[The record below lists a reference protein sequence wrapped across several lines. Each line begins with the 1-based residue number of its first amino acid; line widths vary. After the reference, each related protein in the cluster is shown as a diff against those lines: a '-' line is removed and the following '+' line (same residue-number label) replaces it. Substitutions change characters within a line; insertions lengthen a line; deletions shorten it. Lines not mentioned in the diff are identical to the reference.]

1 MSVSLERNNVIHM
14 DGYHKTNLDTD
25 APLLSQIAADFEA
38 NGFTNAG
45 PNITRITISEKD
57 LSHYI
62 DRFIAYYYNSAPE
75 KVGEGAFGIFGTP
88 IKTATYI
95 SHLKAANA
103 GSATAVGREV
113 ASNIAPTYDAAY
125 LTTEASK
132 LYYDDASISGARFK
146 YIHPSYDDANWNQEH
161 WKYSPQPWGGT
172 YDAAAVGASPANS
185 KTISSD
191 GPSGTQPA
199 GAWLGP
205 NAELFSYLNPH
216 PNQKV
221 GGEFLK
227 KDPVGATVSGTRPAE
242 QGFVL
247 GAVTRTIPKSNFS
260 SDAA

>member
-45 PNITRITISEKD
+45 PNITRITIAEKD

-62 DRFIAYYYNSAPE
+62 DRFMAYYYNSAPE

-88 IKTATYI
+88 IKTDFYVTHVKPAKSGGTT
-95 SHLKAANA
+95 NA
-103 GSATAVGREV
+103 GRLITST
-113 ASNIAPTYDAAY
+113 IAPTYDAAY

-161 WKYSPQPWGGT
+161 WKYSPQPWGGQ
-172 YDAAAVGASPANS
+172 YAQAAIGSSPVS
-185 KTISSD
+185 TKTIATD
-191 GPSGTQPA
+191 GTTGTQPA

-205 NAELFSYLNPH
+205 NAELFSYLPISLSSHCNTGVNAHLDNP
-216 PNQKV
+216 
-221 GGEFLK
+221 EL
-227 KDPVGATVSGTRPAE
+227 
-242 QGFVL
+242 
-247 GAVTRTIPKSNFS
+247 INFPPFII
-260 SDAA
+260 